1 MPDLLEFKQPHDY
14 LVRATAA
21 RGAIRAFA
29 ITSRATV
36 EEARRLRNLSKTT
49 TAALGRTLTAA
60 AMMGPMMKGANDRL
74 TLVFEGDGPIRTVV
88 ASAKPNGDVRGY
100 VGDPTVELPLNAA
113 GHLDVGGSIGRGTL
127 RVTLDLG
134 LGTPYSG
141 NVDIQTGE
149 VADDL
154 AFYFTSS
161 DQVPSAV
168 GLGVL
173 VWPDGHVREAG
184 GFIIQL
190 MPGAP
195 DWVVDDLEEHLR
207 GVKSVTDLL
216 VEGQNPEQMLAH
228 LLEGFDPEIL
238 SYMPVQYACDCN
250 RERTDALMRLFGAGE
265 IREMIEEGEPVT
277 ATCEFCGRDYIYGP
291 ADLRRLLGELVG
303 TEPGSVR

>member
-1 MPDLLEFKQPHDY
+1 MADLLEFKQPHDY

-49 TAALGRTLTAA
+49 TAALGRTLTVA
-60 AMMGPMMKGANDRL
+60 AMMGPMMKGADDRL
-74 TLVFEGDGPIRTVV
+74 ALVFEGDGPIRTVV
-88 ASAKPNGDVRGY
+88 ASAKSTGDVRGY

-127 RVTLDLG
+127 RVTQDLG

-141 NVDIQTGE
+141 TVDIQTGE

-154 AFYFTSS
+154 AYYFTSS

-190 MPGAP
+190 MPDAP
-195 DWVVDDLEEHLR
+195 DWVADDLDEQLR
-207 GVKSVTDLL
+207 SVKSVTDLL
-216 VEGQNPEQMLAH
+216 VEGMSPEQMLDH
-228 LLEGFDPEIL
+228 LLEGFEPEIL
-238 SYMPVQYACDCN
+238 SYQPVQYACDCN
-250 RERTDALMRLFGAGE
+250 QERTDALMRLFGADE
-265 IREMIEEGEPVT
+265 IRDMIEEGEPVT
-277 ATCEFCGRDYIYGP
+277 ATCEFCGRDYVYQPDNLRCIL
-291 ADLRRLLGELVG
+291 ADLEAGR
-303 TEPGSVR
+303 